1 MEWILWRNNIAY
13 YNTVGLTSLRDSFF
27 SMQIIR
33 LVMFLLL
40 MGATVLHFFI
50 FFRRSPVLI
59 EFWTL
64 FLLTSSM
71 GCLFFGS
78 GVEKCHQ
85 KLIMRGEFLNKDQS
99 ENHKKLQKIR
109 KQQTLT
115 TALNG
120 VILYAQ
126 ALPFVM
132 TINLLAILSHQ
143 PSSLDDTQTTPDKW
157 FNYDRDV
164 QKLIMLRYSY
174 FYDRDLD
181 ESTWRVKFVTNVHW
195 FCLVVVLA
203 EIIINKIRIP
213 FHHVFY
219 NIILTAIYFACTYVG

>member
-1 MEWILWRNNIAY
+1 
-13 YNTVGLTSLRDSFF
+13 
-27 SMQIIR
+27 
-33 LVMFLLL
+33 
-40 MGATVLHFFI
+40 
-50 FFRRSPVLI
+50 
-59 EFWTL
+59 
-64 FLLTSSM
+64 
-71 GCLFFGS
+71 
-78 GVEKCHQ
+78 
-85 KLIMRGEFLNKDQS
+85 MRGEFLNKDQS